1 MIRGLSPAPSW
12 ERFDLLAVLRKAL
25 GLLTRRVRMR
35 LLLVIVIQ
43 GFLALLDLAGV
54 LLLGLVSALA
64 AASVTKQNLSETLPG
79 FPSIPLFQN
88 PTASEVAVLAGI
100 AGLMLISKSLIGL
113 YVTRR
118 TFLFLANRQA
128 EIASAMARRLLTRP
142 LLQVQS
148 RSSQNTAFALTHGI
162 NAITMGIVGQA
173 VVVASELL
181 VMLALLAGLLLVD
194 WVVTLFTIGFF
205 GLTAVLLHFTL
216 GTRSLNLGRAQS
228 ALEVESIAAVQ
239 DAMMSYREISVAGRR
254 GYFIDRIRALR
265 WRVARIHANT
275 YLLYQLSKYVY
286 EIAIVVGGGLLI
298 GGMLLTRDIV
308 SALAVATVFLA
319 ASSRLFPSLL
329 RTQSALSMMRNSE
342 GMAQFAFRLIDD
354 IYPSGAMRAT
364 EDQTSE
370 SEPNRG
376 PDFPAPEN
384 FHASVVMREVSLTYP
399 GASRPAL
406 DRIGLTIIE
415 GTSTAL
421 VGPTGSGKSTLADVV
436 LGVLEPDTGSVLL
449 GGMDPRSAITSWPGL
464 IAYVPQSVA
473 IVNGSIRE
481 NVALG
486 LNPAEVSDDDV
497 WRALARAHLDETLR
511 GGKQGLETLVGENG
525 VQLSGGQRQRLGIA
539 RALLT
544 NPRLLILDEATSAL
558 DAETERLISDTVAS
572 LTGDVTVITI
582 AHRLATV
589 QDCDQVVYLEAGRIL
604 AIGTFSEIREA
615 VPDFERNAKLLG
627 L

>member
-1 MIRGLSPAPSW
+1 MRAVLGRARGLLP
-12 ERFDLLAVLRKAL
+12 
-25 GLLTRRVRMR
+25 RRVQLL
-35 LLLVIVIQ
+35 LLLVIAIQ
-43 GFLALLDLAGV
+43 AALAFLDLAGV

-64 AASVTKQNLSETLPG
+64 ATSVTGQSLSE
-79 FPSIPLFQN
+79 SIPLISSMPLIQN
-88 PTASEVAVLAGI
+88 PSTGDVATLAVV
-100 AGLMLISKSLIGL
+100 AATLLISKSLLGL
-113 YVTRR
+113 YLTRR

-128 EIASAMARRLLTRP
+128 EIASSVARRLLTRP
-142 LLQVQS
+142 LLQVQD

-162 NAITMGIVGQA
+162 NAITMGIVGQG

-181 VMLALLAGLLLVD
+181 VMMALVGGLLVVD
-194 WVVTLFTIGFF
+194 WVVTVFTIGFF
-205 GLTAVLLHFTL
+205 GATAVFLHFTL
-216 GTRSLNLGRAQS
+216 GSRSLNLGRAQS

-239 DAMMSYREISVAGRR
+239 DAMKSYREISVSGRR
-254 GYFIDRIRALR
+254 GYFIDRIRELR

-275 YLLYQLSKYVY
+275 YLLYQISKYVY
-286 EIAIVVGGGLLI
+286 EMAIVVGGGLLI

-342 GMAQFAFRLIDD
+342 GMAQFAFDLIDD
-354 IYPSGAMRAT
+354 IYPSGDFRRTKIGQSDDVRGLSADRSDTEVFRAT
-364 EDQTSE
+364 
-370 SEPNRG
+370 
-376 PDFPAPEN
+376 
-384 FHASVVMREVSLTYP
+384 VVMENVSLSYP
-399 GASRPAL
+399 KATRPAL
-406 DRIGLTIIE
+406 HCIRLTIQE

-421 VGPTGSGKSTLADVV
+421 VGPTGSGKSTLADVL
-436 LGVLEPDTGSVLL
+436 LGVIEPDSGTVLL
-449 GGMDPRSAITSWPGL
+449 GGRDPHEAIAVWAGM

-473 IVNGSIRE
+473 IINGSIRE

-486 LNPAEVSDDDV
+486 LEPTSVTDDEV
-497 WRALARAHLDETLR
+497 WRALARAHLDETLKDGR
-511 GGKQGLETLVGENG
+511 QGLDTLVGENG

-558 DAETERLISDTVAS
+558 DAETERLISDTVSS
-572 LTGDVTVITI
+572 LAGDVTVVTI

-589 QDCDQVVYLEAGRIL
+589 QDCDQVAYLESGRL
-604 AIGTFSEIREA
+604 VASGTFAEVRQA

>member
-1 MIRGLSPAPSW
+1 MRAVLGRARGLLP
-12 ERFDLLAVLRKAL
+12 
-25 GLLTRRVRMR
+25 RRVQLL
-35 LLLVIVIQ
+35 LLLVIAIQ
-43 GFLALLDLAGV
+43 AALAFLDLAGV

-64 AASVTKQNLSETLPG
+64 ATSVTGQSLSE
-79 FPSIPLFQN
+79 SIPLISSMPLIQN
-88 PTASEVAVLAGI
+88 PSTGDVATLAVV
-100 AGLMLISKSLIGL
+100 AATLLISKSLLGL
-113 YVTRR
+113 YLTRR

-128 EIASAMARRLLTRP
+128 EIASSVARRLLTRP
-142 LLQVQS
+142 LLQVQD

-162 NAITMGIVGQA
+162 NAITMGIVGQG

-181 VMLALLAGLLLVD
+181 VMMALVGGLLVVD
-194 WVVTLFTIGFF
+194 WVVTVFTIGFF
-205 GLTAVLLHFTL
+205 GATAVFLHFTL
-216 GTRSLNLGRAQS
+216 GSRSLNLGRAQS

-239 DAMMSYREISVAGRR
+239 DAMKSYREISVSGRR
-254 GYFIDRIRALR
+254 GYFIDRIRELR

-275 YLLYQLSKYVY
+275 YLLYQISKYVY
-286 EIAIVVGGGLLI
+286 EMAIVVGGGLLI

-342 GMAQFAFRLIDD
+342 GMAQFAFDLIDD
-354 IYPSGAMRAT
+354 IYPSGDFRRTKIGQSDDVRGLSADRSDTEVFRAT
-364 EDQTSE
+364 
-370 SEPNRG
+370 
-376 PDFPAPEN
+376 
-384 FHASVVMREVSLTYP
+384 VVMENVSLSYP
-399 GASRPAL
+399 KATRPAL
-406 DRIGLTIIE
+406 HCIRLTIQE

-421 VGPTGSGKSTLADVV
+421 VGPTGSGKSTLADVL
-436 LGVLEPDTGSVLL
+436 LGVIEPDSGTVLL
-449 GGMDPRSAITSWPGL
+449 GGRDPHEAIAFWAGM

-473 IVNGSIRE
+473 IINGSIRE

-486 LNPAEVSDDDV
+486 LEPTSVTDDEV
-497 WRALARAHLDETLR
+497 WRALARAHLDETLKDGR
-511 GGKQGLETLVGENG
+511 QGLDTLVGENG

-558 DAETERLISDTVAS
+558 DAETERLISDTVSS
-572 LTGDVTVITI
+572 LAGDVTVVTI

-589 QDCDQVVYLEAGRIL
+589 QDCDQVAYLESGRL
-604 AIGTFSEIREA
+604 VASGTFAEVRQA